1 MTALHITTFKFK
13 NWFFIGHTCKQASK
27 ALDLLISFV
36 LSPKCPTPKSG
47 VIEFCYTQWIMNI
60 IQTANKAF
68 NSFLNKE
75 SPCVW
80 TQWWRRLWSLATI
93 LSTHCKWFHLLF
105 FALVQKTFQYFCVQ
119 RHLQTFP
126 PFPDARLFTVWHVDP
141 PWFQISGCADT
152 GQGRKRAVLN
162 FDLEPFLSSTRNS
175 EATSRGR
182 VARRST
188 SFKLE

>member
-68 NSFLNKE
+68 NSFQKKE

-93 LSTHCKWFHLLF
+93 LSTRCKWFHLLF

-119 RHLQTFP
+119 YKNICRRFFHSQMQDYSQCVMWIHL
-126 PFPDARLFTVWHVDP
+126 
-141 PWFQISGCADT
+141 G
-152 GQGRKRAVLN
+152 
-162 FDLEPFLSSTRNS
+162 
-175 EATSRGR
+175 
-182 VARRST
+182 
-188 SFKLE
+188 FK

>member
-1 MTALHITTFKFK
+1 MLWSQ
-13 NWFFIGHTCKQASK
+13 NWFFIGHTCKQASR
-27 ALDLLISFV
+27 ALDLPIPFV
-36 LSPKCPTPKSG
+36 LSPKCPTPKSR
-47 VIEFCYTQWIMNI
+47 VIEFCYTQGIMNI

-68 NSFLNKE
+68 NSFQKKE

-80 TQWWRRLWSLATI
+80 TQWWHRLRWLATI
-93 LSTHCKWFHLLF
+93 LSTPCKWFQLLF
-105 FALVQKTFQYFCVQ
+105 CSGTKYLQFPIFLCSEQ
-119 RHLQTFP
+119 RHLQTFLQ
-126 PFPDARLFTVWHVDP
+126 FPDARLFTVCNVDP

-152 GQGRKRAVLN
+152 GQGRKRVVLN